1 MAPAPDRDTG
11 PPPTGE
17 PTEGAPDSAPA
28 SAWSRARQDLAIV
41 LWPSFLAGAAATMF
55 FFAVF
60 DPVALGEGTVLA
72 GLLASHNAGY
82 ALGFFF
88 FWLVAAVSSALS
100 IYLARTQHTQRTRD
114 VAPWLRDKP

>member
-1 MAPAPDRDTG
+1 
-11 PPPTGE
+11 
-17 PTEGAPDSAPA
+17 
-28 SAWSRARQDLAIV
+28 V